1 VQDMV
6 EAKEN
11 TDGQKMAQTE
21 TKAAEAKKKA
31 DGKYWKAMQKM
42 STAGNNLNTDDRKSI
57 F

>member
-1 VQDMV
+1 MV